1 MSVGLRELSRTADPM
16 LGEAAVAALTKLVQV
31 MPSAL
36 RERVDTLGE
45 VTVRIG
51 RPAST
56 ESERPADGHHA
67 C

>member
-1 MSVGLRELSRTADPM
+1 M
-16 LGEAAVAALTKLVQV
+16 TKLVQV

-51 RPAST
+51 RAAPAGRTTSGRRT
-56 ESERPADGHHA
+56 SPS
-67 C
+67 

>member
-16 LGEAAVAALTKLVQV
+16 LGEAAVAAMTKLLQV

-36 RERVDTLGE
+36 RDRVDTLGE

-51 RPAST
+51 RTPAS
-56 ESERPADGHHA
+56 PDGPRRRTSPR
-67 C
+67 